1 MVTLTKYNSSGCS
14 NWRGPDSMQVILDVT
29 GKVNDELLD
38 LIEASLD
45 FVDQYGIEVT
55 VEFSYGGS
63 VFVIRN
69 Q

>member
-1 MVTLTKYNSSGCS
+1 MVTLTKYNPNGCN
-14 NWRGPDSMQVILDVT
+14 NWRGQDSMQLILDIT
-29 GKVNDELLD
+29 GKVDEELLD
-38 LIEASLD
+38 LIEQSLD

-63 VFVIRN
+63 IFVIKN

>member
-1 MVTLTKYNSSGCS
+1 MVTLTKYNSNECN
-14 NWRGPDSMQVILDVT
+14 NWRGQDSTQIILDIT
-29 GKVNDELLD
+29 GKVDEELLD
-38 LIEASLD
+38 LIEQSLD